1 MSVNPPFIFSPEV
14 VRARQAEQA
23 ILALESAVITHG
35 LPQPTNL
42 ELARLVEEEVR
53 NAGVTPATI
62 AVMDGSV
69 HVGLSENDLER
80 LATMTP
86 DRKMSRR
93 DLAIALSRRLSGG
106 TTVAAT
112 LLIARMAGIQVF
124 STGGIGGVHRGSRW
138 DVSADLEELARN
150 PLVVVCSGAKAIL
163 DLVATVEVL
172 ETLGIPVIGYQT
184 HSFPAFYSR
193 ESGLPVDIAV
203 DTVEEVVDIAR
214 KHWQCGL
221 NGALL
226 VVQAPPDE
234 VAIPHDQM
242 ERIIQEAL
250 EEAQIKGVRGQAV
263 TPFLL
268 SRVSELSGGESL
280 RVNLALLQNN
290 ARLGAKIALQ
300 LVNSLRST
308 V

>member
-1 MSVNPPFIFSPEV
+1 VNTPFIFSPEV
-14 VRARQAEQA
+14 ARARQIGQA

-35 LPQPTNL
+35 LPQPINL

-53 NAGVTPATI
+53 RVGVTPATI

-69 HVGLSENDLER
+69 HVGLRQEELER

-86 DRKMSRR
+86 NRKMSRR
-93 DLAIALSRRLSGG
+93 DLAIALSRRLTGG
-106 TTVAAT
+106 TTVAGT
-112 LLIARMAGIQVF
+112 LLIARMAGIRVF

-138 DVSADLEELARN
+138 DVSADLEELARS

-163 DLVATVEVL
+163 DLEATVEML
-172 ETLGIPVIGYQT
+172 ETLGIPVIGYRT
-184 HSFPAFYSR
+184 HAFPAFYSR
-193 ESGLPVDIAV
+193 ESGLPVDVTV
-203 DTVEEVVDIAR
+203 DSADEVVEIALR
-214 KHWQCGL
+214 HWQLGL
-221 NGALL
+221 TGAVL

-234 VAIPHDQM
+234 VAIPHEQM
-242 ERIIQEAL
+242 ERIVQEAL
-250 EEAQIKGVRGQAV
+250 EEAQVKRIRGSAV

-268 SRVSELSGGESL
+268 ARVSELSGGESL

-290 ARLGAKIALQ
+290 ARLGAEIALQ
-300 LVNSLRST
+300 LVNSRRPT